1 MKEYEKQASLY
12 LLCQSTNYCGKAV
25 GDLVEMLGAEI
36 KGTLTLEYS
45 TAGTSRKHLSR
56 IAYGCILLPL
66 YPQIGI
72 PRSHDCNRVAAGC

>member
-45 TAGTSRKHLSR
+45 TAGTSRKHL
-56 IAYGCILLPL
+56 
-66 YPQIGI
+66 
-72 PRSHDCNRVAAGC
+72 